1 MAEKKEPTVTLS
13 RAGSDENGS
22 SDTRRHLK
30 TAATILQGFLQGN
43 AVPFDPAELCTDDRF
58 RELFDLLQSLVNG
71 QKTAS
76 APRENI
82 SVDNDQNSGNDKI
95 LLPVFAAITDAVF
108 VLDNDG
114 WIMLCNPAAEELCKT
129 TLGSMRGRKISSV
142 VNLIN
147 ELTLEPC
154 AEIKEFLAHEEGS
167 REQRCQLAAGGDGSE
182 KTVTMHA
189 EVLRNSARQPLG
201 IVVIIRDCTQQELF
215 EEKLLRIRKLESVG
229 LLAGGIAHDFNNI
242 LTGIITNLFMARMS
256 VFKNEEACQLIADAE
271 QAAFKATRLTKQ
283 LLTFSMGGSPV
294 KELISVSQLI
304 EETVGFSLSGSNV
317 DYRLTFDENLK
328 AVEVDKGQIDQV
340 LNNLV
345 VNAAQAMPEGGT
357 VTITAENCTHSGE
370 SDADKQVFFVPGLP
384 LVEGEYVKISI
395 RDDGPGIPRKH
406 LGKIF
411 DPYFSTKTGSTG
423 LGLTTAYSIVKK
435 HGGHIEVES
444 FPGEGTVFSFFL
456 PAAKEEGD
464 EDHEE
469 ILQGGTECGKVLVMD
484 DDIIIRTVVE
494 KLLRK
499 TGYNVECVSNG
510 DDALRV
516 YNDAFTANDPFK
528 FVLMDLTIPG
538 GMGGKET
545 VTKIKEFD
553 ENAKVIVF
561 SGYSNDPILSNFK
574 EYGFDG
580 VLKKP
585 FSTDELLSLIQ
596 NIGNPEDTKQSDV

>member
-1 MAEKKEPTVTLS
+1 MTEKKEPTATLS
-13 RAGSDENGS
+13 RTGSDETGHENTG
-22 SDTRRHLK
+22 RHLK
-30 TAATILQGFLQGN
+30 TLAAIMNGLLKGN
-43 AVPFDPAELCTDDRF
+43 IVPFDPAELCTDTRFAEVFNLLHELAVKLSDAGDRDRSF
-58 RELFDLLQSLVNG
+58 PKTDTAKTGDREM
-71 QKTAS
+71 
-76 APRENI
+76 
-82 SVDNDQNSGNDKI
+82 

-108 VLDNDG
+108 VLDNNG
-114 WIMLCNPAAEELCKT
+114 SIVLCNPAAEELCRKPAAA
-129 TLGSMRGRKISSV
+129 MRGKKIPEMLT
-142 VNLIN
+142 LIN

-154 AEIKEFLAHEEGS
+154 ADFKETLANEECPK
-167 REQRCQLAAGGDGSE
+167 EQRCQLMAEGGGAE
-182 KTVTMHA
+182 KIVSMHS
-189 EVLRNSARQPLG
+189 EVLSDSARKPLG

-271 QAAFKATRLTKQ
+271 KAAFKATRLTKQ
-283 LLTFSMGGSPV
+283 LLTFSMGGAPV
-294 KELISVSQLI
+294 KEQISVSQLI

-317 DYRLTFDENLK
+317 DYRLNFDEELK
-328 AVEVDKGQIDQV
+328 PVEVDKGQIDQV
-340 LNNLV
+340 VNNLV
-345 VNAAQAMPEGGT
+345 INAAQAMPEGGT
-357 VTITAENCTHSGE
+357 VTIVAENCTLSGKSE
-370 SDADKQVFFVPGLP
+370 ADNQVFSVPGLP
-384 LVEGEYVKISI
+384 LVEGEYVKISV

-444 FPGEGTVFSFFL
+444 RPGEGTVFSFFL
-456 PAAKEEGD
+456 PAASEESSENRQEKFEEGKA
-464 EDHEE
+464 
-469 ILQGGTECGKVLVMD
+469 CGKVLVMD
-484 DDIIIRTVVE
+484 DDLIIRTVVE
-494 KLLRK
+494 KLLKK

-510 DDALRV
+510 EDALRI
-516 YNDAFTANDPFK
+516 YNDALAADDPFK

-545 VTKIKEFD
+545 VTKIKDFD

-585 FSTDELLSLIQ
+585 FSTDELLVLIQ
-596 NIGNPEDTKQSDV
+596 NIGNNNDTD